1 MRPRNLEE
9 YSGQQ
14 HLLGPGK
21 PLRVQ
26 IERDDPSSMI
36 LWGPP
41 GSGKTTLAKIIAETT
56 QASFIE
62 FSAVMSGIKEIKQVM
77 VAAAQAAEMH
87 SRTILF
93 VDEIHRFNKAQQDAF
108 LPYVERGTIRLIGAT
123 TENPSFEII
132 SALLSRCRVYVLH
145 PLSEEHIAHL
155 LRRALEDTERGLG
168 SLNLTADDDALAL
181 IASYS
186 SGDCRAAYNTLEVAA
201 QLAQDS
207 NSRSPYPKNL
217 GVTGRHSKE
226 GTVSGHDFSPF
237 ETPETQDGN
246 ESGHDF
252 SPSET
257 PEPQDGNESG
267 HDMPGSNT
275 TGLCRADA
283 ASLPET
289 ARLNER
295 NESGHDMPGSNTTG
309 LCRADAS
316 SIPETARLNE
326 RNESGHDFSRADRV
340 QFDDRALAPEAQPQP
355 RNRITK
361 EIATEAVQQRVLMYD
376 KNGEEHYNL
385 ISALHKSVR
394 NSDPDAALYWLA
406 RMFAAGEDPL
416 YLARRVV
423 RMAVEDI
430 GLAAPEALNLCLSA
444 KEAIDFL
451 GSPEGDLALA
461 EAVVYLCLAPK
472 SNSVYTAYSAVQ
484 AEIEQTRQEP
494 VPLHLRNAPTRLMKE
509 LEYGKGYLY
518 AHDEEG
524 KVADMD
530 CLPDSLRG
538 RTYYKPT
545 QEGREKLLA
554 QRLDAI
560 RNLRLRKHG
569 GD

>member
-1 MRPRNLEE
+1 MSLFDGVPESAAPSSKGLLHANAPLAERMRPRSLEE
-9 YSGQQ
+9 YVGQE

-26 IERDDPSSMI
+26 IEREGPESTNTGSMI

-41 GSGKTTLAKIIAETT
+41 GVGKTTLAKIIAETT
-56 QASFIE
+56 RANFVE

-77 VAAAQAAEMH
+77 ASAEQAAQMH

-132 SALLSRCRVYVLH
+132 SALLSRCRVYVLQ
-145 PLSEEHIAHL
+145 PLSEERITAL
-155 LRRALEDTERGLG
+155 LRRALEDGERGLG
-168 SLNLTADDDALAL
+168 ELGLSADDDALEL

-186 SGDCRAAYNTLEVAA
+186 SGDCRSAYNTLEVAA
-201 QLAQDS
+201 QLAI
-207 NSRSPYPKNL
+207 
-217 GVTGRHSKE
+217 E
-226 GTVSGHDFSPF
+226 GAKH
-237 ETPETQDGN
+237 
-246 ESGHDF
+246 
-252 SPSET
+252 
-257 PEPQDGNESG
+257 
-267 HDMPGSNT
+267 
-275 TGLCRADA
+275 
-283 ASLPET
+283 
-289 ARLNER
+289 
-295 NESGHDMPGSNTTG
+295 
-309 LCRADAS
+309 
-316 SIPETARLNE
+316 I
-326 RNESGHDFSRADRV
+326 
-340 QFDDRALAPEAQPQP
+340 DRAV
-355 RNRITK
+355 
-361 EIATEAVQQRVLMYD
+361 ATEAVQQRVLMYD
-376 KNGEEHYNL
+376 KSGEEHYNL

-444 KEAIDFL
+444 KETIDFL

-484 AEIEQTRQEP
+484 QEIEHTRQEP

-509 LEYGKGYLY
+509 LEYGKGYRY

-530 CLPDSLRG
+530 CLPDSLKG
-538 RTYYKPT
+538 RSYYKPT
-545 QEGREKLLA
+545 QEGREKALA
-554 QRLDAI
+554 QRMEEI
-560 RNLRLRKHG
+560 RRIRAGKRG
-569 GD
+569 GNST